1 MNFLVAHMQ
10 KLKKN
15 NLKGIIDHNERN
27 SDIHSNLDID
37 ISRSHLN
44 YDLVEDRRNGKRL
57 LADINE
63 YINKNYKTDKAI
75 RKDANLV
82 SSWIISSSKE
92 FFENL
97 PEDEIKRYFIAAK
110 DYFEEKFGAENV
122 RFATVHMDE
131 TTPHMHIGI
140 VPINLDGKLHFKTV
154 FNRQVL
160 RDIQDELPKLLKEQ
174 GFDIERGIDTNDM
187 TIDEKPKHLS
197 EKEYK
202 AYSKEKEQLE
212 ETIQRLKK
220 DIKAGVDEL
229 YGFVDEKVSL
239 LSTIRKLNDEIQEK
253 QNEALKLDLSIKKYQ
268 DDIDILKSEKES
280 VQSKIDA
287 LQNDIKLYSDD
298 VISYKSMLDSQKEE
312 TEGLK
317 ALSEIAQEKA
327 KKYQDDINALESKK
341 ESVQSELSTLERQ
354 RKSLNDWIDIQKRI
368 VTESSRAMKEAFG
381 IVDRATGDTIKLNNI
396 AYTIKKPLFGE
407 GDTIQIPVE
416 SAKNIQKVI
425 DTIKIQDEMLYEY
438 RKTLPYKQIE
448 ELKDKVNELLKEY
461 EFEKNKRELAEE
473 QANENKKEIDNQTAA
488 LDKVKRDIVKY
499 KSQVFNVFEAICEN
513 TDDEVQEKIKQGI
526 SDKPVLFRNMVEIFE
541 EYQERE
547 RERKSEI
554 EKAVKKA
561 PDMQMGL

>member
-280 VQSKIDA
+280 VQ
-287 LQNDIKLYSDD
+287 N
-298 VISYKSMLDSQKEE
+298 
-312 TEGLK
+312 
-317 ALSEIAQEKA
+317 
-327 KKYQDDINALESKK
+327 
-341 ESVQSELSTLERQ
+341 ELSALERQ

-461 EFEKNKRELAEE
+461 EFEKNKRELAEK
-473 QANENKKEIDNQTAA
+473 QVNENKKEIDNQTVA

-547 RERKSEI
+547 QERKNEI
-554 EKAVKKA
+554 EKAIKKA
-561 PDMQMGL
+561 PDMQIGL

>member
-1 MNFLVAHMQ
+1 MSFLVAHMQ

-27 SDIHSNLDID
+27 SDIHSNPDID

-44 YDLVEDRRNGKRL
+44 YDLAEDRRNRKRL

-63 YINKNYKTDKAI
+63 YIKKNYKTDKAI

-82 SSWIISSSKE
+82 SSWIISSSKD

-97 PEDEIKRYFIAAK
+97 PEDEIKRYFKTAK

-140 VPINLDGKLHFKTV
+140 VPINSDGKLHFKTI
-154 FNRQVL
+154 FNRQTL
-160 RDIQDELPKLLKEQ
+160 RDIQEELPKILKEQ
-174 GFDIERGIDTNDM
+174 GFDIERGIDTKDM
-187 TIDEKPKHLS
+187 ALEDKPKHLT

-202 AYSKEKEQLE
+202 AYSKEKEELEKQLIAKMSE
-212 ETIQRLKK
+212 IDEQIAIYKAKK
-220 DIKAGVDEL
+220 LSDIEQ
-229 YGFVDEKVSL
+229 
-239 LSTIRKLNDEIQEK
+239 EITKK
-253 QNEALKLDLSIKKYQ
+253 QNEALKLDLSLKKYQ
-268 DDIDILKSEKES
+268 DDINVLKSKKES
-280 VQSKIDA
+280 VQSEIGT
-287 LQNDIKLYSDD
+287 LQNYIKLYSDD
-298 VISYKSMLDSQKEE
+298 VISYKLILDSQKED

-317 ALSEIAQEKA
+317 ALAEIAQEKA
-327 KKYQDDINALESKK
+327 IKYQDDINILESKK
-341 ESVQSELSTLERQ
+341 ESVQSELSTLEQ
-354 RKSLNDWIDIQKRI
+354 QEKNINEWLDIQKRI

-396 AYTIKKPLFGE
+396 AYTIKKSLFGE

-416 SAKNIQKVI
+416 NAKNIQKVI

-438 RKTLPYKQIE
+438 RNTSPYKQKE
-448 ELKDKVNELLKEY
+448 ELEDKVSELLKEY

-473 QANENKKEIDNQTAA
+473 QANENKKELDNQTAI
-488 LDKVKRDIVKY
+488 LDKVKRDIEKY
-499 KSQVFNVFEAICEN
+499 KYQVFNVFEAICEN

-526 SDKPVLFRNMVEIFE
+526 SNKPALVSNMVEIFE

-547 RERKSEI
+547 RERKNEI
-554 EKAVKKA
+554 EKAIKKD
-561 PDMQMGL
+561 PNMQMNL

>member
-1 MNFLVAHMQ
+1 MSFLVAHMQ

-27 SDIHSNLDID
+27 SDIHSNTDID

-63 YINKNYKTDKAI
+63 YIKQNYKTDKAI

-82 SSWIISSSKE
+82 SSWIISSSKD

-97 PEDEIKRYFIAAK
+97 PEDEIKRYFKTAK

-140 VPINLDGKLHFKTV
+140 VPINSEGKLHFKTI
-154 FNRQVL
+154 FNRQTL
-160 RDIQDELPKLLKEQ
+160 RDIQEELPKILKEK
-174 GFDIERGIDTNDM
+174 GFDIERGVDTKDM
-187 TIDEKPKHLS
+187 ASEDKPKHLT

-202 AYSKEKEQLE
+202 AYSKEKEELEKQLNAKMSE
-212 ETIQRLKK
+212 IDEQLAIY
-220 DIKAGVDEL
+220 KA
-229 YGFVDEKVSL
+229 EK
-239 LSTIRKLNDEIQEK
+239 LSEINQEITQK
-253 QNEALKLDLSIKKYQ
+253 QNEALKLDLSLKKYQ
-268 DDIDILKSEKES
+268 DDTNILKSEKES
-280 VQSKIDA
+280 
-287 LQNDIKLYSDD
+287 LQGEINTLQDKIKLYSDD
-298 VISYKSMLDSQKEE
+298 VISQKSILDSQKEE

-317 ALSEIAQEKA
+317 ALAEI
-327 KKYQDDINALESKK
+327 YQDKVKKSQSDINALESKK
-341 ESVQSELSTLERQ
+341 EGLEVNISTLERQ
-354 RKSLNDWIDIQKRI
+354 EKSTHEWLDIQKRI

-396 AYTIKKPLFGE
+396 SYTIKKSLFGDKE
-407 GDTIQIPVE
+407 DIIQIPVE

-461 EFEKNKRELAEE
+461 KFEKNKRELAEE

-488 LDKVKRDIVKY
+488 LDKVKRKIEKY
-499 KSQVFNVFEAICEN
+499 KSQMFNVFEAICEN

-526 SDKPVLFRNMVEIFE
+526 SNKPVLFSNMVEIFE
-541 EYQERE
+541 DYQERE
-547 RERKSEI
+547 RERKI
-554 EKAVKKA
+554 KQEKAVKKA
-561 PDMQMGL
+561 PDMQMSF

>member
-1 MNFLVAHMQ
+1 MSFLVAHMQ

-27 SDIHSNLDID
+27 SDIHSNTDID

-63 YINKNYKTDKAI
+63 YIKKNYKTDKAI

-82 SSWIISSSKE
+82 SSWIISSSKD

-97 PEDEIKRYFIAAK
+97 PEDEIKRYFKTAK

-140 VPINLDGKLHFKTV
+140 VPINSDGKLHFKTI
-154 FNRQVL
+154 FNRQTL
-160 RDIQDELPKLLKEQ
+160 RDIQEELPKILKEK

-187 TIDEKPKHLS
+187 TIDDKPKHLT

-202 AYSKEKEQLE
+202 AYSKEKAELE
-212 ETIQRLKK
+212 KQHIAKMSEIDKQIAIYKEKK
-220 DIKAGVDEL
+220 LSDIDQ
-229 YGFVDEKVSL
+229 
-239 LSTIRKLNDEIQEK
+239 EITKK
-253 QNEALKLDLSIKKYQ
+253 QNEALKLDLSLKKYQ
-268 DDIDILKSEKES
+268 DDINILESKKES
-280 VQSKIDA
+280 VQSEIDT
-287 LQNDIKLYSDD
+287 LQNYIKLYSDD
-298 VISYKSMLDSQKEE
+298 VISYKSILDSQKEE

-327 KKYQDDINALESKK
+327 KEYQDDINALESKK
-341 ESVQSELSTLERQ
+341 EGLEVKISTLEQ
-354 RKSLNDWIDIQKRI
+354 QEKNINEWLDTQKRI

-396 AYTIKKPLFGE
+396 AYTIKKSLFGE

-416 SAKNIQKVI
+416 NAKNIQKVI

-438 RKTLPYKQIE
+438 RKTLPYKQNKQIE

-473 QANENKKEIDNQTAA
+473 QANENKKEIDNQAIA
-488 LDKVKRDIVKY
+488 LDKIKKDIAKY
-499 KSQVFNVFEAICEN
+499 KSQMFNVFEAICEN

-526 SDKPVLFRNMVEIFE
+526 SNKPVLLSNMVEIFE

-547 RERKSEI
+547 R
-554 EKAVKKA
+554 VKKIEQEKEA
-561 PDMQMGL
+561 KKYFEFEMRL

>member
-1 MNFLVAHMQ
+1 MSFLVAHMQ

-27 SDIHSNLDID
+27 SDIHSNTDID

-63 YINKNYKTDKAI
+63 YIKKNYKTDKAI

-92 FFENL
+92 FFKNL
-97 PEDEIKRYFIAAK
+97 PEDEIKRYFKTAK

-140 VPINLDGKLHFKTV
+140 VPINSDGKLHFKTI
-154 FNRQVL
+154 FNRQTL
-160 RDIQDELPKLLKEQ
+160 RDIQEELPKILKEQ
-174 GFDIERGIDTNDM
+174 GFDIERGVDTKDM
-187 TIDEKPKHLS
+187 ALENKPKHLT

-202 AYSKEKEQLE
+202 AYSKEK
-212 ETIQRLKK
+212 
-220 DIKAGVDEL
+220 AEL
-229 YGFVDEKVSL
+229 
-239 LSTIRKLNDEIQEK
+239 EK
-253 QNEALKLDLSIKKYQ
+253 QLIAKMSEIDEQIAVYRAKKLSDIEQEITKKQKEALKLDLSIKKYQ
-268 DDIDILKSEKES
+268 DDINILESKKES
-280 VQSKIDA
+280 VQSEIGT
-287 LQNDIKLYSDD
+287 LQNYIKLYSDD
-298 VISYKSMLDSQKEE
+298 VISYKSILDSQKEE

-317 ALSEIAQEKA
+317 ALAEIAQENA
-327 KKYQDDINALESKK
+327 KEYQSDINALESKK
-341 ESVQSELSTLERQ
+341 EGLEVKISTLEQ
-354 RKSLNDWIDIQKRI
+354 QEKNINEWLDTQKRI

-396 AYTIKKPLFGE
+396 DYTIKKSLFGE
-407 GDTIQIPVE
+407 GDIIQIPVE
-416 SAKNIQKVI
+416 NAKNIQKVI

-438 RKTLPYKQIE
+438 RKISPYKQKE
-448 ELKDKVNELLKEY
+448 ELEDKVSEVLKEY
-461 EFEKNKRELAEE
+461 EFEKNKRELAEK
-473 QANENKKEIDNQTAA
+473 QVNENKKEIDNQAIA
-488 LDKVKRDIVKY
+488 LDKIKKDIAKY
-499 KSQVFNVFEAICEN
+499 KSQMFNVFEAICEN

-526 SDKPVLFRNMVEIFE
+526 SNKPVLLSNMVEIFE

-547 RERKSEI
+547 REKKI
-554 EKAVKKA
+554 EQEKEAKKYFEFE
-561 PDMQMGL
+561 MRL

>member
-1 MNFLVAHMQ
+1 MSFLVAHMQ

-27 SDIHSNLDID
+27 SDIHSNTDID

-63 YINKNYKTDKAI
+63 YIKKNYKTDKAI

-82 SSWIISSSKE
+82 SSWIISSSKD

-97 PEDEIKRYFIAAK
+97 PEDEIKRYFKTAK

-140 VPINLDGKLHFKTV
+140 VPINSDGKLHFKTI
-154 FNRQVL
+154 FNRQTL
-160 RDIQDELPKLLKEQ
+160 RDIQEELPKILKEQ

-187 TIDEKPKHLS
+187 TIDDKPKHLT

-202 AYSKEKEQLE
+202 AYSKEKAELEKQLIAKMSE
-212 ETIQRLKK
+212 IDKQIAIYRAEKLS
-220 DIKAGVDEL
+220 DIDQ
-229 YGFVDEKVSL
+229 
-239 LSTIRKLNDEIQEK
+239 EITKK
-253 QNEALKLDLSIKKYQ
+253 QNEALKLDLSLKKYQ
-268 DDIDILKSEKES
+268 DDINILESKKES
-280 VQSKIDA
+280 VQSEIGT
-287 LQNDIKLYSDD
+287 LQNYIKLYSDD
-298 VISYKSMLDSQKEE
+298 VISYKSILDSQKEE

-317 ALSEIAQEKA
+317 ALAEIAQENA
-327 KKYQDDINALESKK
+327 KEYQSDINALESKK
-341 ESVQSELSTLERQ
+341 EGLEVKISTLEQ
-354 RKSLNDWIDIQKRI
+354 QEKNINEWLDKQKRI
-368 VTESSRAMKEAFG
+368 VTESSRTMKEAFG

-396 AYTIKKPLFGE
+396 SYTIKKPLFGDKE
-407 GDTIQIPVE
+407 NTIHIPVE
-416 SAKNIQKVI
+416 NAKNIQKVI

-438 RKTLPYKQIE
+438 RNTSPYKQIDELERKRE
-448 ELKDKVNELLKEY
+448 ELERENRSQERRYESLRKEKDIEQ
-461 EFEKNKRELAEE
+461 EKY
-473 QANENKKEIDNQTAA
+473 KKELDNQTAI
-488 LDKVKRDIVKY
+488 LDKIKRDIEKY
-499 KSQVFNVFEAICEN
+499 KSQIFNVFEAICEN

-526 SDKPVLFRNMVEIFE
+526 SNKPVSISNMVEIFE

-547 RERKSEI
+547 RERKNEI
-554 EKAVKKA
+554 EKAIKKA
-561 PDMQMGL
+561 PNMQMSL

>member
-1 MNFLVAHMQ
+1 MSFLVAHMQ

-27 SDIHSNLDID
+27 SDIHSNTDID

-63 YINKNYKTDKAI
+63 YIKKNYKTDKAI

-97 PEDEIKRYFIAAK
+97 PEDEIKRYFKTAK

-140 VPINLDGKLHFKTV
+140 VPINSDGKLHFKTI
-154 FNRQVL
+154 FNRQTL
-160 RDIQDELPKLLKEQ
+160 RDIQEELPKILKEQ
-174 GFDIERGIDTNDM
+174 GFDIERGIDTKDM
-187 TIDEKPKHLS
+187 ALEDKPKHLT

-202 AYSKEKEQLE
+202 TYSKEKEELEKQLIAKMSE
-212 ETIQRLKK
+212 IDKQIAIYRAKK
-220 DIKAGVDEL
+220 LSDIEQ
-229 YGFVDEKVSL
+229 
-239 LSTIRKLNDEIQEK
+239 EITKK
-253 QNEALKLDLSIKKYQ
+253 QNEALKLDLSLKKYQ
-268 DDIDILKSEKES
+268 DDINILESKKES
-280 VQSKIDA
+280 VQSKIST
-287 LQNDIKLYSDD
+287 LQNYIKLYSDD
-298 VISYKSMLDSQKEE
+298 VISYKSILDSQKEE

-327 KKYQDDINALESKK
+327 KECQSDINALESKK
-341 ESVQSELSTLERQ
+341 EGLEVKISTLEQ
-354 RKSLNDWIDIQKRI
+354 QEKNINEWLDTQKRI

-396 AYTIKKPLFGE
+396 AYTIKKSLFGE

-416 SAKNIQKVI
+416 NAKNIQKAI

-438 RKTLPYKQIE
+438 RNTLLYKQKE
-448 ELKDKVNELLKEY
+448 ELEDKVSELLKEY

-473 QANENKKEIDNQTAA
+473 QANENKKEIDNQAIA
-488 LDKVKRDIVKY
+488 LDKIKKDIAKY
-499 KSQVFNVFEAICEN
+499 KSQMFNVFEAICEN

-526 SDKPVLFRNMVEIFE
+526 SDKPVLLSNMVEIFE

-547 RERKSEI
+547 RERKNEI
-554 EKAVKKA
+554 EKAIKKA
-561 PDMQMGL
+561 PNMQMSL